1 MIPDVSD
8 AACDNPSANGVPHAA
23 SAIDVAWRNL
33 AHVLIT
39 EAHLL
44 AVAALDETAAR
55 ARLRVGGATAD
66 ADASHQ
72 PSSASALLL
81 GAAIGI
87 VGVVVLAPRIA
98 HD

>member
-1 MIPDVSD
+1 MIPDASD
-8 AACDNPSANGVPHAA
+8 AACDNPRANGVPHAA
-23 SAIDVAWRNL
+23 SATDVAWRNL
-33 AHVLIT
+33 AHALIT

-55 ARLRVGGATAD
+55 ARLCVAGATAA
-66 ADASHQ
+66 ADAGHQ
-72 PSSASALLL
+72 PSSGAALLL

-87 VGVVVLAPRIA
+87 VGVVVLAPRVA